1 MENTEKYIQPFI
13 TVCSDVFR
21 DLAQYDLEAGYP
33 FFMTRD
39 QAQDWDISGLIGLS
53 GEAKGAVV
61 LSMKTPLAAQITS
74 KLTGKE
80 HDSLDNDVI
89 DAVGELVNIIAGN
102 VKQKL
107 EDQFNLII
115 SLPSIIKGPGHEI
128 VWSGE
133 HVRILCIPF
142 KVPSSSKLPDQTFN
156 LSVALASTKGN

>member
-1 MENTEKYIQPFI
+1 MENSEKYIQPFI

-21 DLAQYDLEAGYP
+21 DMTGYVLEAGYP

-61 LSMKTPLAAQITS
+61 LSMKTALAAQITG
-74 KLTGKE
+74 KLTGKK
-80 HDSLDNDVI
+80 HNSLDNDVI

-133 HVRILCIPF
+133 HIRILCIPF
-142 KVPSSSKLPDQTFN
+142 KAPGSSKPDDQTFN
-156 LSVALASTKGN
+156 LSVALSSERSS